1 MERWRV
7 LYVATNGLGGK
18 ARKAILALRAWSTC
32 ACLIFGRRVDL
43 VHVHTASFSSFWRKS
58 PVFAMAIAAGRPLV
72 VSLHGGAF
80 RDFYAA
86 RGAIGKAW
94 IRLVLRRAARFVVL
108 TNTWKRWAEATEGRT
123 RVVVIPNPVPE
134 MPNLETQEP
143 ATSQAARDSP
153 DDVPLLLYLGR
164 IEHEKGIF
172 VLLEALAE
180 ARHCGANWRLI
191 CGGSGDIEI
200 AQQHALKLGLAAD
213 SVRFLG
219 WIDGDAKRNW
229 LRRCDMLVLPSFA
242 ENMPV
247 VLLEAFAYGKPVAAS
262 SVGGVPDMVLDGQ
275 DGFLFPP
282 GDSHSLAGIL
292 LAALKPNIDLERMG
306 ASAREKAAALYAPR
320 DVIRQVE
327 AMYAQLLKVG

>member
-7 LYVATNGLGGK
+7 LYLATNGPGGK
-18 ARKAILALRAWSTC
+18 AKKALLGLRAWSTC
-32 ACLIFGRRVDL
+32 AWLIIARRIDL

-58 PVFAMAIAAGRPLV
+58 PVFAMAIATGTPLV

-94 IRLVLRRAARFVVL
+94 IRLVLRRADRFVVL
-108 TNTWKRWAEATEGRT
+108 TRTWKRWAEATEGRV
-123 RVVVIPNPVPE
+123 RAIVIPNPVPE
-134 MPNLETQEP
+134 MPNLESHEP
-143 ATSQAARDSP
+143 ARSQAARDLP
-153 DDVPLLLYLGR
+153 DDAPVLLYLGR

-172 VLLEALAE
+172 VLLDALAE
-180 ARHCGANWRLI
+180 ARRCGADWRLI

-200 AQQHALKLGLAAD
+200 AQQHAHKVGLTD
-213 SVRFLG
+213 DCVRFLG
-219 WIDGDAKRNW
+219 WIDGDVKRDL

-262 SVGGVPDMVLDGQ
+262 SVGGVPDMVIDGQ

-282 GDSHSLAGIL
+282 GDSHALAGIL
-292 LAALKPNIDLERMG
+292 LAALQPNVDLERMG
-306 ASAREKAAALYAPR
+306 TSAREKAAALYAPR
-320 DVIRQVE
+320 DVLRQVE
-327 AMYAQLLKVG
+327 AMYAQLLEVA